1 MKLQS
6 RHFILVLVA
15 TLIVEFVVISYNHY
29 TGFLNVSGIIEFLL
43 RLIIGTLLAFV
54 PAMVMFAINLKAVWL
69 LNKRMDW
76 ENHYRVRIPVELIM
90 IVLTGIL
97 LSSIITL
104 TAHFIAPYREGIVR
118 NLINNGLIT
127 IAINIVIVTVIEAW
141 YYFLNWRDSAI
152 EQQRL
157 QAKVAQARYELLKNQ
172 VNPHFL
178 FNSLNV
184 LSALVKKD
192 PSLAERFID
201 EFAKIYR
208 HVLETNDRE
217 VINLSFEIEFAH
229 SFLFL
234 QKIRYGEGLQFH
246 FEIPSCS
253 MGMLVV
259 PLSLQ
264 LLLENA
270 IKHNVITPEKKLEI
284 RISVTENHLIVCNN
298 LQLKNE
304 QVWSSGIGL
313 KNLTDRYSLIT
324 DDKPLFRISDQSY
337 IAEIPLIEPET

>member
-1 MKLQS
+1 MKLQP
-6 RHFILVLVA
+6 RHFILVLIA

-29 TGFLNVSGIIEFLL
+29 TGFLNVSGIVEFLL
-43 RLIIGTLLAFV
+43 RLIFGTLLAYI
-54 PAMVMFAINLKAVWL
+54 PAMVMFAFNLKAVWL
-69 LNKRMDW
+69 LNQRMHW
-76 ENHYRVRIPVELIM
+76 ENHSRKRIPVELIM
-90 IVLTGIL
+90 IVLTAVV

-104 TAHFIAPYREGIVR
+104 AAHLIAPYREGIIR

-127 IAINIVIVTVIEAW
+127 IAINIVIVTIIEAW
-141 YYFLNWRDSAI
+141 YYFINWRDSAI
-152 EQQRL
+152 EQQKL
-157 QAKVAQARYELLKNQ
+157 QAKVALARYESLKNQ

-184 LSALVKKD
+184 LSVLVKKD
-192 PSLAERFID
+192 PPLAERFID

-217 VINLSFEIEFAH
+217 IITLSSEIEFAH

-234 QKIRYGEGLQFH
+234 QKIRYGEGLQYH
-246 FEIPSCS
+246 FDIPSHA
-253 MGMLVV
+253 MRMLIV

-270 IKHNVITPEKKLEI
+270 IKHNVITPDKKLEI
-284 RISVTENHLIVCNN
+284 RITVSGSHLIVSNN

-304 QVWSSGIGL
+304 QVWSSGLGL
-313 KNLTDRYSLIT
+313 KNLTDRYNLIT
-324 DDKPLFRISDQSY
+324 DDRPLFKISDRSY